1 MGLDVEIRLEPGR
14 AAPKVLILTGEMN
27 ETVAELARRLS
38 AVESRFLA
46 GRRGDEV
53 LLLDPAQVRRI
64 YAQGQQVL
72 ARNEGETVLRKNRL
86 YELEERLAGGPFLR
100 VSHGELVNFD
110 HVRSLDLSMAGT
122 ISLRLDNGDAAFVSR
137 RNMGRIKSYL
147 GI

>member
-38 AVESRFLA
+38 AGESRFLA
-46 GRRGDEV
+46 GRRGEEV
-53 LLLDPAQVRRI
+53 LLLDPAQ
-64 YAQGQQVL
+64 
-72 ARNEGETVLRKNRL
+72 
-86 YELEERLAGGPFLR
+86 EERLAGGPFLR

>member
-1 MGLDVEIRLEPGR
+1 MLLGVVTG
-14 AAPKVLILTGEMN
+14 KVWATKKCDALTGQTFL
-27 ETVAELARRLS
+27 TVEAGG
-38 AVESRFLA
+38 AVLVCADCVGA
-46 GRRGDEV
+46 G
-53 LLLDPAQVRRI
+53 
-64 YAQGQQVL
+64 
-72 ARNEGETVLRKNRL
+72 EGETVLLKNRL